1 MRCQSPP
8 LLEKSRQNRT
18 KRKKNLLLV
27 KSASLVIG
35 DAASLPSLLSFSL
48 FPHLYRQL
56 STACHHLTIATAFTR
71 DYRMITFN
79 FEWSNMQEQQL
90 WRPGLPNV
98 DVINSSAA
106 LGWMARGQGLVS
118 SGQIVELVPLEARS
132 GPASGPLAMV
142 RSRGGH
148 GPQPC
153 HYPPSNLPSCA
164 WKRLPKPK
172 GPMGKASRDF
182 REANE

>member
-8 LLEKSRQNRT
+8 LLERSRQNKT
-18 KRKKNLLLV
+18 KKKILFLSNLLV
-27 KSASLVIG
+27 
-35 DAASLPSLLSFSL
+35 LLSVMPLLILLSSLSL

-56 STACHHLTIATAFTR
+56 STACHRLTTATAFTR